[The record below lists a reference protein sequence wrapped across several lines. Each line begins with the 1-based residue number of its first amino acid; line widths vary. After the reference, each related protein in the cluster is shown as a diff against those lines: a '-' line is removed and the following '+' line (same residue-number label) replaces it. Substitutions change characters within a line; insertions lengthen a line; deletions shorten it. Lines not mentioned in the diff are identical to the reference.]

1 MSTYLDEMIKLIT
14 TRPFDVERANM
25 VLQGISD
32 IDQTIL
38 VGEYGYETTLLG
50 EAVDNNNF
58 GAVQFLLEHG
68 ANPNYIG
75 ETFDCPFS
83 DLEFGYDEDNPE
95 EDHIRYR
102 IAKLFFEHGADPN
115 LLLEG
120 ETIFDS
126 VTFSIYN
133 DGGGLSW
140 PYRVEFYK
148 LLVIYGGGGYVYKN
162 GAHGY
167 GKPEFSEPI
176 DLSRVDEYQVCFRR
190 HEDGY
195 HIEGHL
201 LNPDGKD
208 IGML

>member
-1 MSTYLDEMIKLIT
+1 MYLNEMIQLIKT
-14 TRPFDVERANM
+14 KPFDSDHAAI
-25 VLQGISD
+25 VLQEISD

-38 VGEYGYETTLLG
+38 VGEYGYKRTLLG
-50 EAVDNNNF
+50 EAVDNNNL

-68 ANPNYIG
+68 ANPNYIS
-75 ETFDCPFS
+75 EDFDCPLS
-83 DLEFGYDEDNPE
+83 DLEFGYDEDIPE
-95 EDHIRYR
+95 EDHTRYE
-102 IAKLFFEHGADPN
+102 IAKKFFEYGADPN

-126 VTFSIYN
+126 VTYSIYN
-133 DGGGLSW
+133 HGGGPSW

-148 LLVIYGGGGYVYKN
+148 LLVIYGGGGHIYEN
-162 GAHGY
+162 GAQGY

-176 DLSRVDEYQVCFRR
+176 DFSRIDEYQVCFRK

-201 LNPDGKD
+201 LNPAGKD
-208 IGML
+208 IGIL

>member
-1 MSTYLDEMIKLIT
+1 MTQVKDMSVLFSQIPSGKPVILKLCIEFVYDAEKEVEFKACHLLYT
-14 TRPFDVERANM
+14 FQNAPIIQNIIIPYKCNTRQP
-25 VLQGISD
+25 
-32 IDQTIL
+32 
-38 VGEYGYETTLLG
+38 
-50 EAVDNNNF
+50 
-58 GAVQFLLEHG
+58 
-68 ANPNYIG
+68 YIG
-75 ETFDCPFS
+75 ETFDCPLS
-83 DLEFGYDEDNPE
+83 DLQFGYDEDIPE
-95 EDHIRYR
+95 EDHLRYR

-120 ETIFDS
+120 ETIYDS

-133 DGGGLSW
+133 DGCGPSW

-148 LLVIYGGGGYVYKN
+148 LLVMYGGGGYVYKN

-208 IGML
+208 IGIL